1 MLFMN
6 EKPVEPVKPEAPVS
20 LRRGEKCS
28 WLCVR
33 ADSSE
38 EVIDKL
44 GLKNPRVCGWSSAA
58 DGETRGIFV
67 SPVLDGYVLV
77 VDWEADVRE
86 SVRKPLDEAAR
97 SFSELQFF
105 SFESRFDAYE
115 WARYINGKMVRAY
128 GFCGET
134 LSFSADFGELTSEE
148 LELRFDS
155 FPKRGE
161 SFDPVTFIPP
171 LEKDLFDLAAA
182 WGIDA
187 SFTRK
192 TYPESTGFICDV

>member
-1 MLFMN
+1 MN
-6 EKPVEPVKPEAPVS
+6 GSSVKPETPVS
-20 LRRGEKCS
+20 FRRGEKCS
-28 WLCVR
+28 WLCVI

-58 DGETRGIFV
+58 ESECGIFV

-77 VDWEADVRE
+77 VDWNADIRE
-86 SVRKPLDEAAR
+86 SVRKPIDETAQ
-97 SFSELQFF
+97 SFSEFQFF
-105 SFESRFDAYE
+105 RFESSFDAYE
-115 WARYINGKMVRAY
+115 WARYINGNLVRAY

-134 LSFSADFGELTSEE
+134 LSFLADFGELTSEE
-148 LELRFDS
+148 LELRFDR

-171 LEKDLFDLAAA
+171 LENDLFNLAAA
-182 WGIDA
+182 WGIDT

-192 TYPESTGFICDV
+192 TYPESTGFLCDIN

>member
-1 MLFMN
+1 MIFMN
-6 EKPVEPVKPEAPVS
+6 EKSVKPEAPVS
-20 LRRGEKCS
+20 LRRRERCS
-28 WLCVR
+28 WLCLR

-44 GLKNPRVCGWSSAA
+44 GLKQPRVCGWSGAA
-58 DGETRGIFV
+58 DGEKRGIFV

-77 VDWEADVRE
+77 VDWKGNVRD
-86 SVRKPLDEAAR
+86 SVGKPLDETAR

-105 SFESRFDAYE
+105 AFESRFDAYE
-115 WARYINGKMVRAY
+115 WARYINGKLVRAY

-134 LSFSADFGELTSEE
+134 LSFSADVGELTPEE
-148 LELRFDS
+148 LELRFDR

-171 LEKDLFDLAAA
+171 LENDLFNLAAA

-187 SFTRK
+187 SFSRK
-192 TYPESTGFICDV
+192 TYPESTGFFCEM